1 MSKKLFV
8 GGLSWSTTEE
18 SLKETCSVYG
28 TILSVVIV
36 LDKETRKSRG
46 FGFVEFSNEAE
57 ALAATDG
64 LNGTRLDGRN
74 INLRPAVD
82 NKNKRDRAQRP
93 PRGREER
100 PNRREHNSRPNQPK
114 ASPPWKKPTISSEK
128 NEGRQ
133 KWSKLD
139 EGSSFPEQKWV
150 DDSWGSDD
158 KWGKDRRRR
167 REGKKKKKQYK
178 KDNRWDDWDEG

>member
-8 GGLSWSTTEE
+8 GGLSWGTTEE
-18 SLKETCSVYG
+18 TLKEICSAYG

-46 FGFVEFSNEAE
+46 FGFVEFSSEIEAQ
-57 ALAATDG
+57 AATEA

-82 NKNKRDRAQRP
+82 NKRDRGSRP
-93 PRGREER
+93 PRNRTER
-100 PNRREHNSRPNQPK
+100 PSRNRTEQTNRS
-114 ASPPWKKPTISSEK
+114 SSSKPSSWDNNPSSEK
-128 NEGRQ
+128 REKPPQ
-133 KWSKLD
+133 KWSKSE
-139 EGSSFPEQKWV
+139 EGPSFSEKNWG
-150 DDSWGSDD
+150 DDSWGADD

-178 KDNRWDDWDEG
+178 KNNRWDDWDEG